1 MTCRW
6 QVRAAELTAAFSPQR
21 KCKNVRFKS
30 HLRNQTKQKQPIA
43 SATLAEKT
51 RTPPRNF
58 LWWCFSIDVNL
69 RKAPSG
75 RELSPQATEGECV
88 TIKRANLKFRRLLPP
103 LSRSPFLPEEGFC
116 EPFFCGWWIRASA
129 RFGAVDCHALC
140 LPRARVSGK

>member
-21 KCKNVRFKS
+21 KCKNARFKS
-30 HLRNQTKQKQPIA
+30 HPRNQTKQKQPIA

-88 TIKRANLKFRRLLPP
+88 TIKRART
-103 LSRSPFLPEEGFC
+103 
-116 EPFFCGWWIRASA
+116 
-129 RFGAVDCHALC
+129 
-140 LPRARVSGK
+140 

>member
-21 KCKNVRFKS
+21 KCKNARFKS
-30 HLRNQTKQKQPIA
+30 HPRNQTKQKQPIA